1 MTCDYLFTEVISK
14 VNLPN
19 LDKQLTDLPEIEIA
33 QPEMEIDL
41 LELETALPEIK
52 TALSQTE
59 TA

>member
-41 LELETALPEIK
+41 LELETALPEI
-52 TALSQTE
+52 
-59 TA
+59 